1 MRAVG
6 KPFETLQVSMRL
18 SVWAH
23 RIGCSWRLALGGL
36 ASAALLLAIGAAPA
50 GAATDFSGGAF
61 QILAPGQEG
70 GAPPN
75 EFSTDQGKLYN
86 KLTTLRGRVTTGALK
101 RDYVSEKFTEPGQA
115 GETLEFTPLPGLEIW
130 RDKYDIPHI
139 FGASRADV
147 MYGSGW
153 VAAQDRG
160 LLLRLGLGPA
170 YAAALSI
177 PGINAFELLLSGR
190 SFTPSA
196 QAVKF
201 VEEQKNVLLEAGP
214 EGKQVLEDLEN
225 WAEGINAYE
234 ETLPEDVR
242 LPHVNVADAIAGF
255 AFIGSIFG
263 NGGGQ
268 EVADS
273 NFLAAL
279 EQKLG
284 TSEGE
289 KVFRDLREV
298 NDPEAPVTTTTPF
311 PYDQEPTGPTPGALV
326 VDPGSMSASA
336 VQATQVSRA
345 SRRKASNF
353 LVVGAANTKAGHPLA
368 VMGPQLGYFY
378 PEIVMQGELQGGGID
393 AEGIIAPISPYVFI
407 GRGSDFAWSLT
418 SAESENIQQFLLKLC
433 NPEDGSVTRE
443 SEYYEYEGECIK
455 MSTFDAG
462 TLGAAGGE
470 PEHEVSFKESV
481 YGPVSGTVT
490 VKGAPYA
497 IANDRTTRGR
507 EPAGELA
514 FSALDSNKVHNPEQ
528 FFEAAN
534 KLETTFNMSYLDSK
548 NIAYFSTGRLPILG
562 PGTNPSLPT
571 LGNGEY
577 NWRGF
582 LSLEQ
587 HPHAVDPASDLLLN
601 WNNKP
606 APEWGAASSNF
617 DDGPVQR
624 VQLYSGFTKKMT
636 EANDVSIMNKAAT
649 TDLRAI
655 EVWPII
661 EQVLAA
667 GTPPSKLAEEAVG
680 VLNTWA
686 ENGANLAGRNRP
698 KEAGAAVMDA
708 AWTPIAAAVLSPV
721 LGELLGEFASLSPPD
736 NPPNSGGS
744 SFGGG
749 WYGYVSKDLRSE
761 LGQHVE
767 GSYSR
772 EYCGNGNLEACSASL
787 WAAIQ
792 KAIEPLAA
800 EQGSNPSAWKAP
812 KVRITFPPGLLPYTM
827 RWTNRS
833 TFQQVIEFTGHEEEG
848 GGCVLSGSAGPHPD
862 C

>member
-6 KPFETLQVSMRL
+6 KPFESLRVSMRL
-18 SVWAH
+18 SVRAH
-23 RIGCSWRLALGGL
+23 KVGCSWRLALGGL
-36 ASAALLLAIGAAPA
+36 ASAALLLAFAAAPA
-50 GAATDFSGGAF
+50 GAVTDYSGGAF
-61 QILAPGQEG
+61 QILAPGEEG
-70 GAPPN
+70 GLPPN

-86 KLTTLRGRVTTGALK
+86 KLTRLRGDVTARALK
-101 RDYVSEKFTEPGQA
+101 RNYVSEKFTEPGQE
-115 GETLEFTPLPGLEIW
+115 GETLEFTPLPGLQIW

-139 FGASRADV
+139 FGASRAEV

-214 EGKQVLEDLEN
+214 EGKQVIEDLEN

-242 LPHVNVADAIAGF
+242 LSHVGLADAIAGF

-279 EQKLG
+279 EKKLG
-284 TSEGE
+284 SSEGE

-336 VQATQVSRA
+336 VKATQVARA

-433 NPEDGSVTRE
+433 NPEGPVTRE
-443 SEYYEYEGECIK
+443 SEYYEYEGKCIK

-462 TLGAAGGE
+462 TLAAAGGE

-497 IANDRTTRGR
+497 IANDRSTRGR

-548 NIAYFSTGRLPILG
+548 NIAYFSTGRLPILA

-587 HPHAVDPASDLLLN
+587 HPHTVDPAGDLLLN
-601 WNNKP
+601 WNTKP

-624 VQLYSGFTKKMT
+624 VQLYTGFTKEMT
-636 EANDVSIMNKAAT
+636 EANDVSIMNQAAT
-649 TDLRAI
+649 TDLRAT

-661 EQVLAA
+661 KQVLA
-667 GTPPSKLAEEAVG
+667 GGSPPSKLAEEAVG

-686 ENGANLAGRNRP
+686 ENGASLLGKSRP
-698 KEAGAAVMDA
+698 REAGAAVMDA
-708 AWTPIAAAVLSPV
+708 VWTPIAETVLSPV
-721 LGELLGEFASLSPPD
+721 LGEELLGEFASLSPPD

-800 EQGSNPSAWKAP
+800 AQGPSPSTWKAP

-848 GGCVLSGSAGPHPD
+848 GGS
-862 C
+862 